1 MSTIN
6 ARKKTLK
13 PTVTI
18 SQHVRCSSWIGNTK
32 QQRMHNWTMGAD
44 VSMNKNEMNGAGVQ
58 CAITTA
64 IYSSLDMG
72 TC

>member
-1 MSTIN
+1 
-6 ARKKTLK
+6 
-13 PTVTI
+13 
-18 SQHVRCSSWIGNTK
+18 
-32 QQRMHNWTMGAD
+32 MGAD